1 MVGGDPEHDELAE
14 VASWLTGCPL
24 SSGTQPRARPGRPGS
39 RSTPEDI
46 MSMVETSRTVGVSND
61 ALTRRERVV
70 LAELAEDVTLEEI
83 ATRLFVTRN
92 TVKSQ
97 VRSVYRKIGV
107 STRAEAVAWAVAH
120 GIR

>member
-1 MVGGDPEHDELAE
+1 
-14 VASWLTGCPL
+14 
-24 SSGTQPRARPGRPGS
+24 
-39 RSTPEDI
+39 
-46 MSMVETSRTVGVSND
+46 MSMVETSRSVGLSND

-107 STRAEAVAWAVAH
+107 STRSEAGAWAVEH

>member
-1 MVGGDPEHDELAE
+1 MTML
-14 VASWLTGCPL
+14 
-24 SSGTQPRARPGRPGS
+24 
-39 RSTPEDI
+39 
-46 MSMVETSRTVGVSND
+46 ETSTTATES
-61 ALTRRERVV
+61 LTRRERVV

-107 STRAEAVAWAVAH
+107 STRSDAVAWARAH

>member
-1 MVGGDPEHDELAE
+1 
-14 VASWLTGCPL
+14 
-24 SSGTQPRARPGRPGS
+24 
-39 RSTPEDI
+39 
-46 MSMVETSRTVGVSND
+46 MSMLETTGTATVTET
-61 ALTRRERVV
+61 LTRRERVV
-70 LAELAEDVTLEEI
+70 LAELTENVTLEEI

-107 STRAEAVAWAVAH
+107 STRAEAVAWAEEH

>member
-1 MVGGDPEHDELAE
+1 MTILDTSEQA
-14 VASWLTGCPL
+14 AS
-24 SSGTQPRARPGRPGS
+24 AA
-39 RSTPEDI
+39 
-46 MSMVETSRTVGVSND
+46 TVS
-61 ALTRRERVV
+61 LTRRERVV
-70 LAELAEDVTLEEI
+70 LAELGEDVTLEEI

-107 STRAEAVAWAVAH
+107 STRSEAVAWAIEH

>member
-1 MVGGDPEHDELAE
+1 MTMLD
-14 VASWLTGCPL
+14 
-24 SSGTQPRARPGRPGS
+24 
-39 RSTPEDI
+39 
-46 MSMVETSRTVGVSND
+46 TSVNPHTMGAHS
-61 ALTRRERVV
+61 LTRRERVV
-70 LAELAEDVTLEEI
+70 LAELTEDVTLEEI

-107 STRAEAVAWAVAH
+107 STRSEAVAWAEAH

>member
-1 MVGGDPEHDELAE
+1 MGPAQ
-14 VASWLTGCPL
+14 TGNT
-24 SSGTQPRARPGRPGS
+24 SE
-39 RSTPEDI
+39 PEDI
-46 MSMVETSRTVGVSND
+46 MTILDTSEQATSAVTVS
-61 ALTRRERVV
+61 LTRRERVV
-70 LAELAEDVTLEEI
+70 LAELGEDVTLEEI

-107 STRAEAVAWAVAH
+107 STRSEAVAWAIEH